1 MKLGTRTYWDGAPP
15 EKVERHLRVC
25 KNTTS
30 GPLGIRICGMRTYQ
44 PKLNLRVV
52 KDKEFGKKLT
62 DRTLLGALAL
72 FFYDGFTF
80 RNDIIDSVMTK
91 LYDLLEAVK
100 RSHWRFWS
108 SSILFTYEGNG
119 TNKAD
124 VHLIDFGNCNF
135 SGKYDTPDDGCILAL
150 SNLLAYLQLIRNGVV
165 KKVDVEKLITK
176 DS

>member
-1 MKLGTRTYWDGAPP
+1 
-15 EKVERHLRVC
+15 
-25 KNTTS
+25 
-30 GPLGIRICGMRTYQ
+30 
-44 PKLNLRVV
+44 
-52 KDKEFGKKLT
+52 
-62 DRTLLGALAL
+62 
-72 FFYDGFTF
+72 
-80 RNDIIDSVMTK
+80 MTK